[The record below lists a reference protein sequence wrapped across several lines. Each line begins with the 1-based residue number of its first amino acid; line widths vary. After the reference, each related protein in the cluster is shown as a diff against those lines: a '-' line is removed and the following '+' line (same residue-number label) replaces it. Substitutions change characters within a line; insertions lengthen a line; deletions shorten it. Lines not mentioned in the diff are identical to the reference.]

1 MLFVIFREL
10 QEGIPV
16 VDRNGNKVASSKTAA
31 KWAIT
36 QVVLSRIGMA
46 MPGMCKLLCNF
57 LNSIRC

>member
-1 MLFVIFREL
+1 MFYFNREL

-16 VDRNGNKVASSKTAA
+16 DDKNGNKVGTSKTAA

-46 MPGMCKLLCNF
+46 MPGMCKFTL
-57 LNSIRC
+57 

>member
-1 MLFVIFREL
+1 MFIIFREL

-16 VDRNGNKVASSKTAA
+16 VDKNGNKVASSKTAA

-46 MPGMCKLLCNF
+46 MPGMCEFLRSLL
-57 LNSIRC
+57 